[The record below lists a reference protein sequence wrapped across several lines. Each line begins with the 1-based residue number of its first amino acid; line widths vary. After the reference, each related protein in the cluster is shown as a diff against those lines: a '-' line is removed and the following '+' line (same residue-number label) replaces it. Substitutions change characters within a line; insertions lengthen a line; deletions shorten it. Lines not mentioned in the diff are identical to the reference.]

1 MADAAPGDFRA
12 RARAEADRY
21 GPDPWVF
28 VRELLQNARDAG
40 ARNVAFT
47 AETVDGQWRLHCRD
61 DGEGMSYEHARRYL
75 FALYASSKEQRRDQV
90 GRFGVGF
97 WSILRFEPRRIVIR
111 SRPRL
116 SAGTGPSA
124 HGPEDSPW
132 ELELSGDL
140 ESATRRTPTMEPGT
154 ELLLER
160 PAADAELERRVF
172 EAAWQNARFL
182 ATRDHPELP
191 LRITV
196 NGRSANARFELPA
209 PSSAFRRGSVRG
221 VVGLGSEARVELFSR
236 GLRVRAAAS
245 LADFSAGGGRH
256 TGRSRVQFAE
266 LPGRLAPQALL
277 ESDALELLLSRSDAR
292 ENKALRRL
300 IRLAEREL
308 GRLISRQLDAVRP
321 FAWWRRL
328 WLALRL
334 RLRES
339 LALRTALAAAA
350 GAVAALI
357 IAWSLW
363 GEHVFARLRADLA
376 FLTGDTDAALAVGA
390 AGDLSPRYTDL
401 GRLYRG
407 PQVDVLSGSGV
418 PVELSYTPPEARHYF
433 SALTLERFDQAGQ
446 DAAADPSR
454 LGPYA
459 GADASTC
466 TAPTDE
472 CTTVA
477 LVVES
482 PAGVL
487 RLPVPTGHRV
497 DKASVRLTPRQQ
509 PGADLQPELLATP
522 ADEPALLL
530 RDPTRG
536 TLRYTTVPAAPPT
549 SAPPPTSS
557 GLLPPELRLG
567 AEAQRGRPVSQRVQ
581 AMIELTRDLVVYSN
595 APDIAAQHQAP
606 ELRELHFI
614 ERTLQIGAGD
624 CDMQNALLVALLQD
638 AGVPARMAIGFVGQD
653 GRTNSWLHAWA
664 EYRDGDGPWQIA
676 DASASA
682 SPLVLPGPG
691 SRPVPADSE
700 PAPADSTPQPV
711 PSDSAPQ
718 PVPSDSE
725 PVPADSTPVP
735 ADSTPEPV
743 PADSEPVSADSTPEP
758 VPTDSTPLPP
768 ALDPN
773 APPPTHTQPAPRAL
787 ASPIARLWI
796 GRTALLAMA
805 GALLGLL
812 MLVTRRTRRQLAL
825 DTGHDLS
832 RLLQGALQ
840 QPEAFRSV
848 PAVFQRPLVPT
859 ARGRALSLDEARAL
873 ASQGHLYRTRGNSE
887 LARRAVVGGAHV
899 LEDSIPEA
907 RTVAD
912 ALGAVDLDPWD
923 PILADSDASETPL
936 LTAINAAL
944 RDADERLHVLAVAG
958 ASEEVKSL
966 DLAPLRLRG
975 TPWHRRRVVA
985 VARDNP
991 WIRDAAA
998 AMPTRPRAAVFSAL
1012 DYLCERLG
1020 LPAERR
1026 AQILH
1031 HAARAAIREAAP

>member
-47 AETVDGQWRLHCRD
+47 AETVDGLWRLHCRD

-140 ESATRRTPTMEPGT
+140 ESAARRTPTMEPGT

-221 VVGLGSEARVELFSR
+221 VVGLGSAARVELFSR

-350 GAVAALI
+350 GAIVALI
-357 IAWSLW
+357 VAWSLW

-376 FLTGDTDAALAVGA
+376 FLTGDPDAALAVGS

-418 PVELSYTPPEARHYF
+418 PVELSYTPPETRHYF

-466 TAPTDE
+466 TLANNAARRRP
-472 CTTVA
+472 
-477 LVVES
+477 L
-482 PAGVL
+482 L
-487 RLPVPTGHRV
+487 HH
-497 DKASVRLTPRQQ
+497 PRQQ
-509 PGADLQPELLATP
+509 LHRRRPRRRVARRRAPPPRPDRPPRRQGLRPPHPAPATR
-522 ADEPALLL
+522 L
-530 RDPTRG
+530 RPPTRAA
-536 TLRYTTVPAAPPT
+536 RHPRRRARPAAPRPDPRHPALHHRPRRPT
-549 SAPPPTSS
+549 DLRRPTPTSS

-581 AMIELTRDLVVYSN
+581 AMLELTRDLVVYSN

-691 SRPVPADSE
+691 SRPVPADSN
-700 PAPADSTPQPV
+700 PQPVPSDSNPVPADSTPQPV
-711 PSDSAPQ
+711 PA
-718 PVPSDSE
+718 DSE
-725 PVPADSTPVP
+725 PVPADGNPQPVP
-735 ADSTPEPV
+735 ADS
-743 PADSEPVSADSTPEP
+743 
-758 VPTDSTPLPP
+758 
-768 ALDPN
+768 
-773 APPPTHTQPAPRAL
+773 
-787 ASPIARLWI
+787 
-796 GRTALLAMA
+796 
-805 GALLGLL
+805 
-812 MLVTRRTRRQLAL
+812 
-825 DTGHDLS
+825 DTCPHGQH
-832 RLLQGALQ
+832 
-840 QPEAFRSV
+840 P
-848 PAVFQRPLVPT
+848 
-859 ARGRALSLDEARAL
+859 
-873 ASQGHLYRTRGNSE
+873 
-887 LARRAVVGGAHV
+887 
-899 LEDSIPEA
+899 
-907 RTVAD
+907 
-912 ALGAVDLDPWD
+912 
-923 PILADSDASETPL
+923 
-936 LTAINAAL
+936 
-944 RDADERLHVLAVAG
+944 
-958 ASEEVKSL
+958 
-966 DLAPLRLRG
+966 
-975 TPWHRRRVVA
+975 
-985 VARDNP
+985 
-991 WIRDAAA
+991 
-998 AMPTRPRAAVFSAL
+998 
-1012 DYLCERLG
+1012 
-1020 LPAERR
+1020 
-1026 AQILH
+1026 
-1031 HAARAAIREAAP
+1031 

>member
-40 ARNVAFT
+40 ARSVAFT
-47 AETVDGQWRLHCRD
+47 CESSGGLWRLHCRD

-97 WSILRFEPRRIVIR
+97 WSILRFEPTRIVIR
-111 SRPRL
+111 SRARL
-116 SAGTGPSA
+116 SLGPGASG
-124 HGPEDSPW
+124 HVPEDSAW
-132 ELELSGDL
+132 ELELAGDL
-140 ESATRRTPTMEPGT
+140 ESATRRGPTMEPGT

-160 PAADAELERRVF
+160 PAPDDELERRVF

-182 ATRDHPELP
+182 ATRDHPDIP
-191 LRITV
+191 LRVTV
-196 NGRSANARFELPA
+196 NGRSVNARFELPA

-221 VVGLGSEARVELFSR
+221 VVGLGTAARVELFSR

-245 LADFSAGGGRH
+245 LADFSAGGGRS

-266 LPGRLAPQALL
+266 IPGRLAPQALL

-292 ENKALRRL
+292 ENKALRKL

-308 GRLISRQLDAVRP
+308 GRLINRQLDAVRP
-321 FAWWRRL
+321 LAWWRRL
-328 WLALRL
+328 WLTLRARL
-334 RLRES
+334 RDS

-350 GAVAALI
+350 GAGVALV

-363 GEHVFARLRADLA
+363 GEQVFNRLRTDLA
-376 FLTGDTDAALAVGA
+376 LGDDPTLTVGA
-390 AGDLSPRYTDL
+390 AADLSPRYTDL

-418 PVELSYTPPEARHYF
+418 PVELTYTPADARHYF

-446 DAAADPSR
+446 DAAADPNR
-454 LGPYA
+454 LAPYL
-459 GADASTC
+459 GADTTACTTC
-466 TAPTDE
+466 TQ
-472 CTTVA
+472 VA

-497 DKASVRLTPRQQ
+497 DPRSVRLTPRA
-509 PGADLQPELLATP
+509 PATAELTPEVLATP
-522 ADEPALLL
+522 ADEPTLLL
-530 RDPTRG
+530 REPTRG
-536 TLRYTTVPAAPPT
+536 TLRYTTIPAAPPT
-549 SAPPPTSS
+549 PTAQVRSPE
-557 GLLPPELRLG
+557 LLPPELRSAA
-567 AEAQRGRPVSQRVQ
+567 AEHAREPVPARVQ
-581 AMIELTRDLVVYSN
+581 ALLGLTRDLVIYSN
-595 APDIAAQHQAP
+595 APEVAAQHQAP
-606 ELRELHFI
+606 ELQHLHFI

-624 CDMQNALLVALLQD
+624 CDMQNALLVVLLQE
-638 AGVPARMAIGFVGQD
+638 AGVPARMAIGFVGQQ

-676 DASASA
+676 DASATA
-682 SPLVLPGPG
+682 SPQILPGPG
-691 SRPVPADSE
+691 DDPLPEPAPSDTSPVPADSSATPAPSDTSPAPSDTSPAPSDTSPP
-700 PAPADSTPQPV
+700 PAPADSQPA
-711 PSDSAPQ
+711 PSASAP
-718 PVPSDSE
+718 PPS
-725 PVPADSTPVP
+725 PA
-735 ADSTPEPV
+735 
-743 PADSEPVSADSTPEP
+743 
-758 VPTDSTPLPP
+758 LPP
-768 ALDPN
+768 ALDPA
-773 APPPTHTQPAPRAL
+773 APPLAPAAAPPRVA
-787 ASPIARLWI
+787 PITRLWI
-796 GRTALLAMA
+796 GRAALLAMA
-805 GALLGLL
+805 AAALGLIL
-812 MLVTRRTRRQLAL
+812 LVARRTRRNVAL
-825 DTGHDLS
+825 EPGHDLS

-873 ASQGHLYRTRGNSE
+873 ASQGHLYRTRGRSE
-887 LARRAVVGGAHV
+887 LARRAVAGGAHV

-907 RTVAD
+907 RAVAD
-912 ALGAVDLDPWD
+912 ALGAIDLDPWET
-923 PILADSDASETPL
+923 ILAVPAETPL
-936 LTAINAAL
+936 LTAVNAAL
-944 RDADERLHVLAVAG
+944 QAADERLHVIAIPGAG
-958 ASEEVKSL
+958 EDVKSL

-975 TPWHRRRVVA
+975 TPWHARRVVA

-998 AMPTRPRAAVFSAL
+998 AMTTRPHAAVFATL
-1012 DYLCERLG
+1012 DYLAERLA
-1020 LPAERR
+1020 LPAEQR
-1026 AQILH
+1026 ARLLH
-1031 HAARAAIREAAP
+1031 HTARAAILEAAP

>member
-1 MADAAPGDFRA
+1 MADAAPGDFRS

-40 ARNVAFT
+40 ARSVAFT
-47 AETVDGQWRLHCRD
+47 CESVDGLWRLRCRD

-97 WSILRFEPRRIVIR
+97 WSILRFEPKRIVIR

-116 SAGTGPSA
+116 SPGTGPSG
-124 HGPEDSPW
+124 HVPEDSAW
-132 ELELSGDL
+132 ELELAGDL
-140 ESATRRTPTMEPGT
+140 ESAARRAPTMEPGT

-160 PAADAELERRVF
+160 PAADNELERRVF

-182 ATRDHPELP
+182 ATRDHPDLP
-191 LRITV
+191 LRVTV

-221 VVGLGSEARVELFSR
+221 VVGLGSAARVELFSR

-256 TGRSRVQFAE
+256 TNRSRVQFTE

-292 ENKALRRL
+292 ENKALRKL

-308 GRLISRQLDAVRP
+308 GRLIAQQLDAVRP
-321 FAWWRRL
+321 LAWWRRL
-328 WLALRL
+328 WLALRV
-334 RLRES
+334 RLRDS

-350 GAVAALI
+350 GASVALV

-363 GEHVFARLRADLA
+363 GEQVFARLRTDLSFLGAD
-376 FLTGDTDAALAVGA
+376 DNALEVAT

-418 PVELSYTPPEARHYF
+418 PVELTYTPTDARHYF

-446 DAAADPSR
+446 NAAADPTR
-454 LGPYA
+454 RPPNT
-459 GADASTC
+459 GANATGCSQC
-466 TAPTDE
+466 TQ
-472 CTTVA
+472 VA

-497 DKASVRLTPRQQ
+497 DATTVRLTPRT
-509 PGADLQPELLATP
+509 GSELTPELLATP
-522 ADEPALLL
+522 ADEPTLLL
-530 RDPTRG
+530 REPTRG
-536 TLRYTTVPAAPPT
+536 TLRYTTIA
-549 SAPPPTSS
+549 APPPTPSGPVRPS
-557 GLLPPELRLG
+557 GLLPGELRSAA
-567 AEAQRGRPVSQRVQ
+567 AEHTRGPVPERVQ
-581 AMIELTRDLVVYSN
+581 ALLALTRDLVFYSN
-595 APDIAAQHQAP
+595 APEVAAQHQAAD
-606 ELRELHFI
+606 LQHLHFI

-624 CDMQNALLVALLQD
+624 CDMQNALLVALLQE
-638 AGVPARMAIGFVGQD
+638 AKIPARMAIGFVGQD

-676 DASASA
+676 DASATS

-691 SRPVPADSE
+691 DDP
-700 PAPADSTPQPV
+700 
-711 PSDSAPQ
+711 APQ
-718 PVPSDSE
+718 PVPSDSTAA
-725 PVPADSTPVP
+725 PVPPDSPTPPVLVDSPTAPVP
-735 ADSTPEPV
+735 PDSPTAPV
-743 PADSEPVSADSTPEP
+743 PPDSPATADPTPADPTPI
-758 VPTDSTPLPP
+758 PP
-768 ALDPN
+768 ALDPA
-773 APPPTHTQPAPRAL
+773 APPLTSPPAVAAPPRNPL
-787 ASPIARLWI
+787 IRLWI
-796 GRTALLAMA
+796 GRAALLAMA
-805 GALLGLL
+805 SALLGLAL
-812 MLVTRRTRRQLAL
+812 LVARRTRRHVAL
-825 DTGHDLS
+825 ETSHDLS

-859 ARGRALSLDEARAL
+859 SRGRAISLDEARAL
-873 ASQGHLYRTRGNSE
+873 AGHGHLYRTRGASE
-887 LARRAVVGGAHV
+887 LARRAVKGGAHV

-907 RTVAD
+907 RAVAD
-912 ALGAVDLDPWD
+912 ALGAIDLDPWD
-923 PILADSDASETPL
+923 PILTNPAETPL
-936 LTAINAAL
+936 IAALNAAL
-944 RDADERLHVLAVAG
+944 RRADERLHVIGVSG
-958 ASEEVKSL
+958 TSEDVKSL
-966 DLAPLRLRG
+966 DLTPLRLRG
-975 TPWHRRRVVA
+975 TPWHARRVVA

-998 AMPTRPRAAVFSAL
+998 AMTTRPHAAVFAAL
-1012 DYLCERLG
+1012 DYLAERLA

-1026 AQILH
+1026 AQLLH
-1031 HAARAAIREAAP
+1031 HAARAAIQEAAS